1 MANELLYVPGVG
13 TRYFYDKNKLGTVL
27 LAEIGASNWKSGL
40 VDGHPCFTLSGTAF
54 KFTTGSA
61 FTGSHTVEYWLKLDG
76 WTNAGTTHLF
86 GNSRYNNFYGV
97 APVVVSGGNNI
108 SLKLYFDFT
117 GSGDQTTTVTL
128 PDQSGWVH
136 IAAVYEYSASNYKV
150 NLYVNG
156 TKVAEHYLQLMGSMR
171 LLFGGSITGDS
182 DTTLHDAFVGKMAN
196 IIVTSGLKY
205 TETFTPAWD
214 KVDVSGLT
222 EGGDKMHNFTSP
234 EIEYLDVGNVPYKIP
249 ADLSGAQNSRGLA
262 IGQLVWSQSS
272 LAKDNPG
279 CLPLWT
285 GEYYANASTLY
296 PDFYTWVKSHPELCK
311 TKAEYDELVNT
322 AQGCL
327 FYVLDEVEG
336 SLRLPKYKLGGR
348 VLVDSKQPTA
358 TSPSWYNLYSDGWL
372 EQGSVYSGTFN
383 MTSVHNLLIPFADTN
398 YSILGEA
405 LDPYDYAVSWTARK
419 TSFTTTSFTGE
430 GFRGTTGN
438 YTYNTLRWEAKGYAA
453 NTPMENIMYPWIVS
467 FTAAV
472 PASTA
477 QAAEFTG
484 ALAGKANMDLSNVPN
499 ASKSALL
506 DLLAKDTAT
515 WATLVNATDFVAPSA
530 GWINYVPANN
540 ADATIGINTGWSNC
554 CVQLDGKTII
564 NQCYCYGKNGT
575 NADAFAFFVGKG
587 QTVKAMFG
595 VGTVYF
601 YPCKGAE

>member
-1 MANELLYVPGVG
+1 MSEEQV
-13 TRYFYDKNKLGTVL
+13 
-27 LAEIGASNWKSGL
+27 
-40 VDGHPCFTLSGTAF
+40 
-54 KFTTGSA
+54 
-61 FTGSHTVEYWLKLDG
+61 
-76 WTNAGTTHLF
+76 
-86 GNSRYNNFYGV
+86 
-97 APVVVSGGNNI
+97 
-108 SLKLYFDFT
+108 
-117 GSGDQTTTVTL
+117 
-128 PDQSGWVH
+128 
-136 IAAVYEYSASNYKV
+136 YSARHWAAKAAAS
-150 NLYVNG
+150 
-156 TKVAEHYLQLMGSMR
+156 AQ
-171 LLFGGSITGDS
+171 
-182 DTTLHDAFVGKMAN
+182 DAAQ
-196 IIVTSGLKY
+196 S
-205 TETFTPAWD
+205 
-214 KVDVSGLT
+214 
-222 EGGDKMHNFTSP
+222 
-234 EIEYLDVGNVPYKIP
+234 
-249 ADLSGAQNSRGLA
+249 AQNSSGLA

-285 GEYYANASTLY
+285 GEYYTNASTLY
-296 PDFYTWVKSHPELCK
+296 PDFYAWVKSHPELCK

-327 FYVLDEVEG
+327 FYVVDEVEG

-372 EQGSVYSGTFN
+372 EQGTRYETNVNIENITFFKPFASVPLVL
-383 MTSVHNLLIPFADTN
+383 TSVQSTSRTSYNDFGIDVYNL
-398 YSILGEA
+398 
-405 LDPYDYAVSWTARK
+405 
-419 TSFTTTSFTGE
+419 TTTGFTKQD
-430 GFRGTTGN
+430 
-438 YTYNTLRWEAKGYAA
+438 LRAVGMGWGWEAKGYAA
-453 NTPMENIMYPWIVS
+453 ATPMENIKYPWIVS

-530 GWINYVPANN
+530 GWINYVPTNN

>member
-1 MANELLYVPGVG
+1 MSEEQV
-13 TRYFYDKNKLGTVL
+13 
-27 LAEIGASNWKSGL
+27 
-40 VDGHPCFTLSGTAF
+40 
-54 KFTTGSA
+54 
-61 FTGSHTVEYWLKLDG
+61 
-76 WTNAGTTHLF
+76 
-86 GNSRYNNFYGV
+86 
-97 APVVVSGGNNI
+97 
-108 SLKLYFDFT
+108 
-117 GSGDQTTTVTL
+117 
-128 PDQSGWVH
+128 
-136 IAAVYEYSASNYKV
+136 YSARHWAAKAAAS
-150 NLYVNG
+150 
-156 TKVAEHYLQLMGSMR
+156 AQ
-171 LLFGGSITGDS
+171 
-182 DTTLHDAFVGKMAN
+182 DAAQ
-196 IIVTSGLKY
+196 S
-205 TETFTPAWD
+205 
-214 KVDVSGLT
+214 
-222 EGGDKMHNFTSP
+222 
-234 EIEYLDVGNVPYKIP
+234 
-249 ADLSGAQNSRGLA
+249 AQNSSGLA

-285 GEYYANASTLY
+285 GEYYPNAAALY
-296 PDFYTWVKSHPELCK
+296 PDFYAWVKSHPELCK
-311 TKAEYDELVNT
+311 TKAVYDELVNT

-327 FYVLDEVEG
+327 FYVVDEVEG

-372 EQGSVYSGTFN
+372 EQGARYETNVNIENITFFKPFASVPLVL
-383 MTSVHNLLIPFADTN
+383 TSVQSTSRTSYNDFGIDVYNL
-398 YSILGEA
+398 
-405 LDPYDYAVSWTARK
+405 
-419 TSFTTTSFTGE
+419 TTTGFTKQD
-430 GFRGTTGN
+430 
-438 YTYNTLRWEAKGYAA
+438 LRTVGMGWGWEAKGYAA
-453 NTPMENIMYPWIVS
+453 GTPMGNIKYPWVCAYN
-467 FTAAV
+467 AAI

-530 GWINYVPANN
+530 GWINYVPTNN

>member
-1 MANELLYVPGVG
+1 MNIQDKVDAVYIPDSPSRIKATDYNQIKNEIQGAIE
-13 TRYFYDKNKLGTVL
+13 
-27 LAEIGASNWKSGL
+27 LAGMKPEKDVIQFPTAIKRL
-40 VDGHPCFTLSGTAF
+40 TEQSGTAEME
-54 KFTTGSA
+54 KITAEGTKQVGIVTA
-61 FTGSHTVEYWLKLDG
+61 
-76 WTNAGTTHLF
+76 AGTAQKGAVETV
-86 GNSRYNNFYGV
+86 GAEQVSAVEAAGTAQVSKVQKEGSEQV
-97 APVVVSGGNNI
+97 AAAKNWASKTDGPVEED
-108 SLKLYFDFT
+108 L
-117 GSGDQTTTVTL
+117 
-128 PDQSGWVH
+128 
-136 IAAVYEYSASNYKV
+136 YSAKKY
-150 NLYVNG
+150 
-156 TKVAEHYLQLMGSMR
+156 AQ
-171 LLFGGSITGDS
+171 
-182 DTTLHDAFVGKMAN
+182 DAAQ
-196 IIVTSGLKY
+196 S
-205 TETFTPAWD
+205 
-214 KVDVSGLT
+214 
-222 EGGDKMHNFTSP
+222 
-234 EIEYLDVGNVPYKIP
+234 
-249 ADLSGAQNSRGLA
+249 AQNSRGLA

-285 GEYYANASTLY
+285 GEYYTNASTLY
-296 PDFYTWVKSHPELCK
+296 PDFYAWVKSHPELCK

-327 FYVLDEVEG
+327 FYVVDEVEG

-372 EQGSVYSGTFN
+372 EQGTRYETNVNIENITFFKPFASVPLVL
-383 MTSVHNLLIPFADTN
+383 TSVQSTSRTSYNDFGIDVYNL
-398 YSILGEA
+398 
-405 LDPYDYAVSWTARK
+405 
-419 TSFTTTSFTGE
+419 TTTGFTKQD
-430 GFRGTTGN
+430 
-438 YTYNTLRWEAKGYAA
+438 LRAVGMGWGWEAKGYAA
-453 NTPMENIMYPWIVS
+453 NTPMENIKYPWIVS

-530 GWINYVPANN
+530 GWINYVPTNN
-540 ADATIGINTGWSNC
+540 ADATMGINTGWSNC
-554 CVQLDGKTII
+554 LVQLDGKTII
-564 NQCYCYGKNGT
+564 NQCYYYGKNGT

>member
-1 MANELLYVPGVG
+1 M
-13 TRYFYDKNKLGTVL
+13 
-27 LAEIGASNWKSGL
+27 
-40 VDGHPCFTLSGTAF
+40 
-54 KFTTGSA
+54 
-61 FTGSHTVEYWLKLDG
+61 
-76 WTNAGTTHLF
+76 
-86 GNSRYNNFYGV
+86 
-97 APVVVSGGNNI
+97 
-108 SLKLYFDFT
+108 
-117 GSGDQTTTVTL
+117 
-128 PDQSGWVH
+128 
-136 IAAVYEYSASNYKV
+136 
-150 NLYVNG
+150 
-156 TKVAEHYLQLMGSMR
+156 
-171 LLFGGSITGDS
+171 
-182 DTTLHDAFVGKMAN
+182 
-196 IIVTSGLKY
+196 
-205 TETFTPAWD
+205 PA
-214 KVDVSGLT
+214 
-222 EGGDKMHNFTSP
+222 
-234 EIEYLDVGNVPYKIP
+234 
-249 ADLSGAQNSRGLA
+249 
-262 IGQLVWSQSS
+262 
-272 LAKDNPG
+272 
-279 CLPLWT
+279 WT
-285 GEYYANASTLY
+285 GEYYPNAATLY
-296 PDFYTWVKSHPELCK
+296 PDFYAWVKSHPELCK
-311 TKAEYDELVNT
+311 TKAEYDSAIAAYGECPYYVVDENT
-322 AQGCL
+322 AQT
-327 FYVLDEVEG
+327 
-336 SLRLPKYKLGGR
+336 SLRLLKRKNSGR
-348 VLVDSKQPTA
+348 YLVKKEVNGND
-358 TSPSWYNLYSDGWL
+358 WYALYSDGWL

-430 GFRGTTGN
+430 GFRGPIGN

-530 GWINYVPANN
+530 GWINYVPTNN
-540 ADATIGINTGWSNC
+540 ADATIGINTGWSSC